1 MDELTDIDAI
11 THNLSINHP
20 NLLEGGVTVTD
31 YYFIDCTKNEI
42 LPVSKFEAVKA
53 YIIAAKIT
61 NFAMVISFSNNI
73 IGYRLNV

>member
-31 YYFIDCTKNEI
+31 YYFIDCNKNEV
-42 LPVSKFEAVKA
+42 LPVTEFKAVKA
-53 YIIAAKIT
+53 HLKDAKIT
-61 NFAMVISFSNNI
+61 DFAMAITFSNNI

>member
-1 MDELTDIDAI
+1 MDEKTDIEAI

-20 NLLEGGVTVTD
+20 ELLENGVTVTD
-31 YYFIDCTKNEI
+31 YYFIDCTKNEV
-42 LPVSKFEAVKA
+42 LPVSEFESVKA

-61 NFAMVISFSNNI
+61 NFAMVILFSNNI